1 LGRIKILTKSTNYVT
16 KEQAAKQHT
25 DIIGE
30 DFMTFWA
37 KPLQNSYDIH
47 LKADFVE
54 KILSLELKN
63 NCEQIP

>member
-1 LGRIKILTKSTNYVT
+1 MTVFFKTNDSILKALGRIKIAPYAKSTNYVT

-37 KPLQNSYDIH
+37 KTIT
-47 LKADFVE
+47 
-54 KILSLELKN
+54 EL
-63 NCEQIP
+63 I